1 MELYFVRSETICD
14 SDTDFAIKYEAMKIA
29 LNDLQEDG
37 GEATIMIKK
46 MYTSTSYTLVCM
58 YYGADTNMGD
68 VDINNCFPEELKYEY
83 YDAFT
88 SARKK
93 FNHYGKGIN

>member
-1 MELYFVRSETICD
+1 MELYFVRSETIRD

-88 SARKK
+88 SAREK